1 VIGGGSSLIHA
12 YAMAHDMRAAVACFE
27 EMEAEGILPNAATVS
42 VIISGYAKL
51 GNVEYVILP
60 PMPLNSPIS
69 EMCLK
74 QFSCS
79 MCE

>member
-1 VIGGGSSLIHA
+1 MIGGGSSLIHA

-60 PMPLNSPIS
+60 PMPVSLVS

-74 QFSCS
+74 QFSCPV
-79 MCE
+79 CE